1 MIHSVKLEEFI
12 ALAKEIPVV
21 DVRSESEYKQGHF
34 PGAFS
39 IPLFNDEER
48 KIVGTKYKKE
58 SPLQAMSVG
67 LEFAKNRLSYYAQ
80 EAAKKSKNKKLLLYC
95 WRGGM
100 RSKSFSFVMQ
110 MCGIDTYV
118 LEGGYKSIRNK
129 VLHSFTDKFKLIIL
143 GGYTGSAKTEI
154 LQKLK
159 DKGEQIIDLEGLA
172 HHKGSAFGGINEDA
186 QSSTEYFEN
195 RLWADLKELDINKKI
210 WVEDESM
217 QIGRNTIPK
226 AFFEQM
232 KAANVIKIIFPTSQR
247 IDFLISKY
255 TSDDLALIN
264 SSEKIKKRLGG
275 LETKNAI
282 EAIKNQNY
290 ALAAELLL
298 KYYDKAYEYGLS
310 KRDEKTVFPL
320 ELEEMFDEEVCEKII
335 QKVKEITFLD

>member
-1 MIHSVKLEEFI
+1 MIYSVKIDEFI
-12 ALAKEIPVV
+12 ELAKEIAVV

-34 PGAFS
+34 PSAYS

-58 SPLQAMSVG
+58 SPLEAMSAG
-67 LEFAKNRLSYYAQ
+67 LGFAKKRLSYYAQ
-80 EAAKKSKNKKLLLYC
+80 EANKITKNKKLLLYC

-118 LEGGYKSIRNK
+118 LEGGYKAIRK
-129 VLHSFTDKFKLIIL
+129 EVLQLFTTNFKLIVL

-154 LQKLK
+154 LQKLSK
-159 DKGEQIIDLEGLA
+159 KGEQIVDLEGLA
-172 HHKGSAFGGINEDA
+172 HHKGSVFGGIDEEV
-186 QSSTEYFEN
+186 QTSTEDFEN
-195 RLWADLKELDINKKI
+195 RLWKKVKDLDVKQYV

-226 AFFEQM
+226 AFYNQM
-232 KAANVIKIIFPTSQR
+232 KDANVIKLIFPTSQR
-247 IDFLISKY
+247 IEFLISKY
-255 TSDDLALIN
+255 TSDDNALIVGI
-264 SSEKIKKRLGG
+264 EKVKKRLGG

-282 EAIKNQNY
+282 EAIKNKNY
-290 ALAAELLL
+290 VLAAELLL

-310 KRDEKTVFPL
+310 KRNKETVFSLSL
-320 ELEEMFDEEVCEKII
+320 EDMFDDEIPEKII
-335 QKVKEITFLD
+335 QKRKEVIN

>member
-1 MIHSVKLEEFI
+1 MIVSVKIEEFVE
-12 ALAKEIPVV
+12 LAKEIPVV

-34 PGAFS
+34 SGAFS

-58 SPLQAMSVG
+58 SPLEAMSAG
-67 LEFAKNRLSYYAQ
+67 LGFAKTRLSYYAQ
-80 EAAKKSKNKKLLLYC
+80 EAAKISKNKKLLLYC

-118 LEGGYKSIRNK
+118 LEGGYKSIRNE
-129 VLHSFTDKFKLIIL
+129 VLQLFTTNFKLIIL

-159 DKGEQIIDLEGLA
+159 DKGEQVIDLEGLA
-172 HHKGSAFGGINEDA
+172 HHKGSAFGWIDEEA
-186 QSSTEYFEN
+186 QTSTEYFEN
-195 RLWADLKELDINKKI
+195 RLWAELKELDINKKI

-226 AFFEQM
+226 AFFDQM
-232 KAANVIKIIFPTSQR
+232 KVATVIKLNFPVKQR
-247 IDFLISKY
+247 IEFLISKY
-255 TSDDLALIN
+255 TSDDTALID
-264 SSEKIKKRLGG
+264 SIEKIKKRLGG
-275 LETKNAI
+275 LDTKNAI
-282 EAIKNQNY
+282 EAVKNKNY

-310 KRDEKTVFPL
+310 KREEKTVFPL
-320 ELEEMFDEEVCEKII
+320 ELEDMFDEEVCEKII
-335 QKVKEITFLD
+335 QKAKE